1 MNLEQQLDALAPGE
15 LASPAIQRALDEA
28 AGGAA
33 VVIPPGQWRV
43 GVMRLPSGTN
53 LVITDGAVLV
63 ASADYADFLAHPT
76 RSTAEQSNAALFY
89 ASGATGISIVGPG
102 EIDGSA
108 PHYFAAEP
116 DAFGYRAP
124 ARHRPRMVVFE
135 DCRDVRIE
143 DLFIQNAPMWTV
155 HLVSCRG
162 VTVSRLTIDNDLE
175 MPNTDGVNFDS
186 CVDVRMSDCDLS
198 AADDCICVKTTLKPS
213 DLAGPAED
221 IAITGCTLRSSS
233 CAVKI
238 GTETYS
244 DIRRVTVTDCTIRE
258 SNRGIGVFSR
268 DGGEISDLTFS
279 RISFEST
286 LRPPSFWGRAD
297 PVFVSART
305 RDPEIAPGRISH
317 VRFHDLS
324 GHTEG
329 AVNLHAERVGQVRD
343 VTLARMSLVQH
354 LSPSDQQGLYDLRP
368 PVNRANPVGG
378 GLDNAYTVDESGA
391 SWGVE
396 AYPTGLPVVFAR
408 NIEELHLD
416 EVVAIRPDPLPDGW
430 SREEW
435 VLEPTSAYD
444 AAPHVSD
451 GSASVS

>member
-1 MNLEQQLDALAPGE
+1 M
-15 LASPAIQRALDEA
+15 
-28 AGGAA
+28 
-33 VVIPPGQWRV
+33 
-43 GVMRLPSGTN
+43 
-53 LVITDGAVLV
+53 
-63 ASADYADFLAHPT
+63 
-76 RSTAEQSNAALFY
+76 
-89 ASGATGISIVGPG
+89 
-102 EIDGSA
+102 
-108 PHYFAAEP
+108 
-116 DAFGYRAP
+116 
-124 ARHRPRMVVFE
+124 
-135 DCRDVRIE
+135 
-143 DLFIQNAPMWTV
+143 
-155 HLVSCRG
+155 
-162 VTVSRLTIDNDLE
+162 
-175 MPNTDGVNFDS
+175 
-186 CVDVRMSDCDLS
+186 
-198 AADDCICVKTTLKPS
+198 
-213 DLAGPAED
+213 
-221 IAITGCTLRSSS
+221 
-233 CAVKI
+233 
-238 GTETYS
+238 
-244 DIRRVTVTDCTIRE
+244 
-258 SNRGIGVFSR
+258 
-268 DGGEISDLTFS
+268 
-279 RISFEST
+279 
-286 LRPPSFWGRAD
+286 
-297 PVFVSART
+297 
-305 RDPEIAPGRISH
+305 
-317 VRFHDLS
+317 RFHDLS